1 MHAAMT
7 HAMTRAM
14 PPARAAPARRATTTT
29 TTARRV
35 LSARSAV
42 RARER
47 GDREPGRAREG
58 GAGVDRRVEERR
70 ERGRGGRGGRGGGG
84 DDDDV

>member
-1 MHAAMT
+1 MT

-14 PPARAAPARRATTTT
+14 PPRARGARASRDDDDDGASRLIRSVRRP
-29 TTARRV
+29 
-35 LSARSAV
+35 